1 MEIEPATTYPIAGRS
16 GQPTTTISPSDAPE
30 TFSHRTLT
38 YSPADPQTTSTA
50 LGGIVVAKVEPSTD
64 SSEGVVESAPTPPP
78 APASEDG
85 FVATSYITEGNTVIE
100 LFITEVE

>member
-1 MEIEPATTYPIAGRS
+1 
-16 GQPTTTISPSDAPE
+16 
-30 TFSHRTLT
+30 LT

-50 LGGIVVAKVEPSTD
+50 LGGIVVAKVEPSTG
-64 SSEGVVESAPTPPP
+64 SSESAVEAAPTSS
-78 APASEDG
+78 PASEGG